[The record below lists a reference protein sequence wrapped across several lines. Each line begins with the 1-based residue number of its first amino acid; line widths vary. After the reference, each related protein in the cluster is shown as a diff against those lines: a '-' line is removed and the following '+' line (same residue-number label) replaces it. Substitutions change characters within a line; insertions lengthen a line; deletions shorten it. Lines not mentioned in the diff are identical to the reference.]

1 MLFYMKPNLIQA
13 LTFDFALSI
22 VQLSKVLRTKKEFIL
37 SDQVLRSGTSIGA
50 NVEEALAGSSRRDFV
65 HRLVIACREA
75 RETRYWLRLLE
86 KSDIKGLALTSHLI
100 AIEDILNILYRIIKT
115 TKASL

>member
-1 MLFYMKPNLIQA
+1 MKPNLIQN
-13 LTFDFALSI
+13 LTFDFALRMI
-22 VQLSKVLRTKKEFIL
+22 KLAKDLKQKKEFVL
-37 SDQVLRSGTSIGA
+37 SDQILRSGTSIGA

-86 KSDIKGLALTSHLI
+86 KSDIKGLVLTSHLT